1 MIGWIAMIDFSSFT
15 NKVKR
20 ILGLYSYEAE
30 RALVM
35 SYATMLQIFAE
46 DIRTEQNSNT
56 LISLFTT
63 TINVF
68 VITSQIEE
76 KYTENSKADDVVEI
90 INLLIKYY
98 NENHDLDLSLVSYYC
113 KLLIEY
119 CLEARKLAR

>member
-1 MIGWIAMIDFSSFT
+1 MIDFSSFT

-20 ILGLYSYEAE
+20 ILGLYSYETE
-30 RALVM
+30 RTLVM

-46 DIRTEQNSNT
+46 DIRTEQNANT

-76 KYTENSKADDVVEI
+76 KYTENSKAEDVVEV

-98 NENHDLDLSLVSYYC
+98 NENHDLDLSLISDYC
-113 KLLIEY
+113 SLMIKY